1 MRSMSE
7 IYNFSAGPAAL
18 PKSVLRQMQE
28 ELVEYGNAKASVME
42 ISHRGV
48 DFTAVAQKAEQDLRD
63 LMSIPDNYKVLFLQ
77 GGASAQFSMVPI
89 NLLRGKTVA
98 NYANTGHWS
107 VKAIAEAQ
115 RYCKV
120 NICTDSTA
128 NKFTD
133 IEDFSNWN
141 LDESAAYLHY
151 TPNETIAGLEFD
163 YIPEVGMPVVADMS
177 SSILSREI
185 DVSKFGVIYAG
196 AQKNIGISGLTIV
209 IVREDL
215 IGDVVAKQPVLFDYA
230 TQANNDS
237 MYNTPATYPWYVA
250 GRVFEWLKSQGGIKA
265 MAEVNERKATN
276 LYQAI
281 DSSDFYSNPVNPKYR
296 SWMNVPFILAD
307 DSLNQLFL
315 EKSYNANLLTL
326 KGHKSVGGMRASIYN
341 AMPED
346 GVNTLIEFMS
356 DFEKQHG

>member
-1 MRSMSE
+1 MSE
-7 IYNFSAGPAAL
+7 IYNFSAGPAML
-18 PKSVLRQMQE
+18 PKPVLRQMQE

-48 DFTAVAQKAEQDLRD
+48 DFTAVAQKAEQDLRE
-63 LMSIPDNYKVLFLQ
+63 LMNIPNNYKVLFLQ

-89 NLLRGKTVA
+89 NLLRGKTSV

-107 VKAIAEAQ
+107 VKAIAEAK
-115 RYCKV
+115 RYAEV
-120 NICTDSTA
+120 NICTDSSA

-133 IEDFSNWN
+133 IDDFSNWN
-141 LDESAAYLHY
+141 IDQDAAYLHY

-163 YIPEVGMPVVADMS
+163 FIPEADMPIVADMS
-177 SSILSREI
+177 STILSREI

-196 AQKNIGISGLTIV
+196 AQKNIGISGLTLV

-215 IGDVVAKQPVLFDYA
+215 IGNVVPKQPILFDYA

-237 MYNTPATYPWYVA
+237 MHNTPATFPWYVA
-250 GRVFEWLKSQGGIKA
+250 GRVFEWLKDQGGISA
-265 MAEVNERKATN
+265 MASVNERKAN
-276 LYQAI
+276 KLYQAI
-281 DSSDFYSNPVNPKYR
+281 DGSDFYSNPVSSKYR

-307 DSLNQLFL
+307 DSLDKMFL
-315 EKSYNANLLTL
+315 EKSYNANLLAL

-341 AMPED
+341 AMPES
-346 GVNTLIEFMS
+346 GVDALIEFMA
-356 DFEKQHG
+356 DFEKQYG